1 MPKCIECKNWDKEF
15 MACVLGP
22 YDIEQTEC
30 LLKNILAV
38 LLNQSDV
45 EGEDWKI

>member
-1 MPKCIECKNWDKEF
+1 

-38 LLNQSDV
+38 LLNQADV
-45 EGEDWKI
+45 EGEDWKA